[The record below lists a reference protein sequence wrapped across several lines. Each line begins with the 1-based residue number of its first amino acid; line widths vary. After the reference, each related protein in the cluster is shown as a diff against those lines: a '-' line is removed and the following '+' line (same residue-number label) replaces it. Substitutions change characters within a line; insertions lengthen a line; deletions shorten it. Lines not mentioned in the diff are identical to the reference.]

1 MEAVFRLTLH
11 AGAGGDN
18 HLGVGS
24 EGTLIQMRIVGE
36 LAWWVRSMK
45 VIKGNNGSSNC
56 SIMGKH

>member
-1 MEAVFRLTLH
+1 MQE
-11 AGAGGDN
+11 GDN

-24 EGTLIQMRIVGE
+24 EGTLMQMRIVGE

-45 VIKGNNGSSNC
+45 VIKGNNGSGNC